1 MNVLFIAVDDLRPE
15 LGCYGHKQILSPN
28 IDRLA
33 REGLLFERTY
43 CQQAVCGAT
52 RASLLCG
59 ARPDTNGV
67 HGNSIPLRQ
76 AMPDVV
82 TLPEH
87 FKLNGYETL
96 SIGKIYHHPNDDE
109 QGWTAP
115 PYRAGTFAEGPWK
128 GRGYLTEEAIAQM
141 EKYNKANPRM
151 QGRGPAFEAA
161 DVPDNAYPDG
171 NNVEYAIRQLRRLKD
186 KPFFMAMGFYKP
198 HLPFNAP
205 KKYWD
210 LYRRQ
215 DIRLADNPFVP
226 KDAPSYAT
234 TNWGELRNY
243 YGIPKQGPCPDDLA
257 RQLIHGYYA
266 CVSYTDAMIGRLLD
280 ELEKLGLRDNTAIIL
295 WGDHGWKLG
304 EHAGWC
310 KHTNFELDTH
320 VPMILSVPGMKTAG
334 QRTRALTE
342 FVDIYPTLC
351 EACGLSLPP
360 ARQGHRLQ
368 HAHRT
373 VPLHRMAE
381 PKDR

>member
-198 HLPFNAP
+198 HLPFNATGARIFAWP
-205 KKYWD
+205 TIRSS
-210 LYRRQ
+210 RRT
-215 DIRLADNPFVP
+215 RRATRRPTG
-226 KDAPSYAT
+226 ASCAT
-234 TNWGELRNY
+234 TTASPSR
-243 YGIPKQGPCPDDLA
+243 A
-257 RQLIHGYYA
+257 RA
-266 CVSYTDAMIGRLLD
+266 
-280 ELEKLGLRDNTAIIL
+280 
-295 WGDHGWKLG
+295 
-304 EHAGWC
+304 
-310 KHTNFELDTH
+310 
-320 VPMILSVPGMKTAG
+320 
-334 QRTRALTE
+334 RTSWR
-342 FVDIYPTLC
+342 VN
-351 EACGLSLPP
+351 
-360 ARQGHRLQ
+360 
-368 HAHRT
+368 
-373 VPLHRMAE
+373 
-381 PKDR
+381 

>member
-198 HLPFNAP
+198 HLPFNAEILGP
-205 KKYWD
+205 VPAPGYSPG
-210 LYRRQ
+210 RQ
-215 DIRLADNPFVP
+215 SVRPEGRA
-226 KDAPSYAT
+226 
-234 TNWGELRNY
+234 ELRDDQL
-243 YGIPKQGPCPDDLA
+243 GRVAQLLRHPQAGPVPGRA
-257 RQLIHGYYA
+257 GA
-266 CVSYTDAMIGRLLD
+266 STDPRLLR
-280 ELEKLGLRDNTAIIL
+280 LRVVHRRDDRPA
-295 WGDHGWKLG
+295 
-304 EHAGWC
+304 A
-310 KHTNFELDTH
+310 
-320 VPMILSVPGMKTAG
+320 
-334 QRTRALTE
+334 RRARR
-342 FVDIYPTLC
+342 
-351 EACGLSLPP
+351 EARP
-360 ARQGHRLQ
+360 ARQHRNHPLGRPRVEARRARRLVQ
-368 HAHRT
+368 AHQLRARHARADDPQRPRHENGGT
-373 VPLHRMAE
+373 AHAGP
-381 PKDR
+381 DRIRRYLSDPVRSVRPVAAVSIRPCAKRAACRCRIISRASAPCLW